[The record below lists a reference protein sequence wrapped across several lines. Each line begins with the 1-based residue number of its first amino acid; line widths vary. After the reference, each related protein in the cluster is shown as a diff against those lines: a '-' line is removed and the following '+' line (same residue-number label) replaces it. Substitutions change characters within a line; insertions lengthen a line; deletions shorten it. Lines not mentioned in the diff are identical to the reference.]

1 MGTETLIWCPL
12 ESLPTSS
19 IESSFF
25 VVVVVVVI
33 VGVVGVVGVVVV
45 VDGVSDA
52 AGYSSGHNKLDE
64 SPAISRDPGHLV
76 RGTEPPAIATAVVQ
90 TE

>member
-33 VGVVGVVGVVVV
+33 VGVVGVVVV